1 MIIPLQNES
10 SCLEI
15 VMGPIPL
22 RLLGKADYIKI
33 KINLIGWASAN
44 KVIAD

>member
-15 VMGPIPL
+15 VMGPIPQ

-33 KINLIGWASAN
+33 NLIGWAGAN
-44 KVIAD
+44 KVITD